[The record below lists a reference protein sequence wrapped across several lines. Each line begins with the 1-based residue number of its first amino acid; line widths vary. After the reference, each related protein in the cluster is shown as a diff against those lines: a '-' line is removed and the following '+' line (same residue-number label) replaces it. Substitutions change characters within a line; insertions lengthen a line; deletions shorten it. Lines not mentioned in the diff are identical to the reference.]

1 MTNEQNRIAE
11 LEREIVE
18 LKEQTKQ
25 HNKQVAD
32 MKEFIEDRMSFYREL
47 QAREQREWKATSF
60 HAKRVAICQ
69 IYRYMENNLI

>member
-18 LKEQTKQ
+18 LKEQAQQ

-32 MKEFIEDRMSFYREL
+32 MKEFIEDRMSFYQDAHEK
-47 QAREQREWKATSF
+47 EQREWMATRF
-60 HAKRVAICQ
+60 YAKRVAIRQ
-69 IYRYMENNLI
+69 IYRYMEDHLI